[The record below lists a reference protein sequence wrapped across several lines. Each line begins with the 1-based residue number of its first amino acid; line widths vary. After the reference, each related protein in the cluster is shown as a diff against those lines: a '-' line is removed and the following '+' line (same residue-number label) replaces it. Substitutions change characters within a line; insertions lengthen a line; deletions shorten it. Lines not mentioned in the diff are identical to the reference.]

1 MDARTHL
8 HAIPL
13 AIQSEF
19 SHVFGVYSEPIE
31 IALQYHLSHHPIR
44 DESLYQY
51 MEIYTYTKTT
61 VRIRIK
67 GAKSQQKPEKN
78 LPSVLKT
85 TSTVN

>member
-1 MDARTHL
+1 
-8 HAIPL
+8 
-13 AIQSEF
+13 
-19 SHVFGVYSEPIE
+19 
-31 IALQYHLSHHPIR
+31 
-44 DESLYQY
+44 
-51 MEIYTYTKTT
+51 MEIYTYTETT